1 MNNKQKEYCGVICNF
16 YNNLCGYMKKEEI
29 KNLLKCVFEIDEIDL
44 YNWYTMAWEDFED
57 EIEQL
62 NYDIACDNDINFCID
77 LYDLYEKIK
86 KGNK

>member
-16 YNNLCGYMKKEEI
+16 YNNLCGYMKNDEI
-29 KNLLKCVFEIDEIDL
+29 KNLLECVFGLDEIDL
-44 YNWYTMAWEDFED
+44 SYISWEEFED
-57 EIEQL
+57 EVYYL
-62 NYDIACDNDINFCID
+62 NDDIACDNDINFCID